1 MIIKVLGS
9 GCPKCKK
16 LEENVLRAIKISGV
30 DAQVDKVTDLQAI
43 MNYRVLSTPAL
54 VIDGVLKSTGRILSP
69 NEIIELIKG

>member
-43 MNYRVLSTPAL
+43 MNYRRPLN
-54 VIDGVLKSTGRILSP
+54 KSGW
-69 NEIIELIKG
+69 